1 MRDAVGSQI
10 LNLQMCV
17 CYLFSKGT
25 EKGFQILLLNLI
37 HRNCTLYILPTVQL
51 VDYLWYG

>member
-25 EKGFQILLLNLI
+25 EKDFQILLLNLI
-37 HRNCTLYILPTVQL
+37 HRNCTLYILPTIRL